1 MGLVDEDDEEE
12 ETPPRPRLERNP
24 PGEIE
29 RLLMET
35 ASLDPAL
42 MLLLGLELG

>member
-1 MGLVDEDDEEE
+1 MVDEEV
-12 ETPPRPRLERNP
+12 PPRPRPERKT

-35 ASLDPAL
+35 ASLDPDM